1 MSSIDVGELFR
12 LRQHRQSASRS
23 DEGDFYGEHDYG
35 PEEDFVLHLPP
46 SIEDERD
53 PAEEPDRAGALAP
66 VSIAD
71 DQTFY
76 GRLRVCICVL
86 VLCLCFCAYVCV
98 CLTCMHV
105 CESDLQRK

>member
-1 MSSIDVGELFR
+1 
-12 LRQHRQSASRS
+12 
-23 DEGDFYGEHDYG
+23 
-35 PEEDFVLHLPP
+35 LHLPP

-53 PAEEPDRAGALAP
+53 PAEEPDRAGALAS

-76 GRLRVCICVL
+76 GRLL
-86 VLCLCFCAYVCV
+86 VASVSLFVPLFLCLCVRV